1 MIVWIGSYPKSGN
14 TWVRAMLSAFFYSK
28 DGIFDFKLLDN
39 ISQFPQDFDFISQS
53 LTSSTSLRDMADLW
67 IKAQQRINEDGKLK
81 FLKTH
86 GVLNLPGHHFT
97 DKANSLAGIYVVRD
111 PRNVITSLGNHF
123 DLSPE
128 SSFDFL
134 TNELNI
140 ISINNENRGF
150 TYIGDW
156 KNNYLC
162 WKSCDLFKLKIV
174 RYEDLLNSTYK
185 EFIGILNFLESFT
198 EIAFDQAKI
207 DNIVKTTEFSRMQSD
222 EQRLGFSE
230 AQIRSGRKKAFFHL
244 GGENKWERNLDKDIS
259 EKICSR
265 YLPEMKELGYL

>member
-1 MIVWIGSYPKSGN
+1 
-14 TWVRAMLSAFFYSK
+14 MLSAFFYSK
-28 DGIFDFKLLDN
+28 DGMFDFKLLDN
-39 ISQFPQDFDFISQS
+39 IRQFPQDFDFISKS
-53 LTSSTSLRDMADLW
+53 LTSFTSLSDMADLW

-86 GVLNLPGHHFT
+86 GVLNLPGNHFT

-111 PRNVITSLGNHF
+111 PRSVITSLGNHF

-140 ISINNENRGF
+140 ININNENRGS

-162 WKSCDLFKLKIV
+162 WKSCEIFNLKII
-174 RYEDLLNSTYK
+174 RYEDLIKNTYK
-185 EFIGILNFLESFT
+185 EFIEILSFLESFI
-198 EIAFDQAKI
+198 EIAFDQVKI
-207 DNIVKTTEFSRMQSD
+207 DNIIKTTEFRRMQSV
-222 EQRLGFSE
+222 EHSFGFSE

-244 GGENKWERNLDKDIS
+244 GGENKWERHLDKGIS
-259 EKICSR
+259 EKICNL
-265 YLPEMKELGYL
+265 YLPEMQELGYL